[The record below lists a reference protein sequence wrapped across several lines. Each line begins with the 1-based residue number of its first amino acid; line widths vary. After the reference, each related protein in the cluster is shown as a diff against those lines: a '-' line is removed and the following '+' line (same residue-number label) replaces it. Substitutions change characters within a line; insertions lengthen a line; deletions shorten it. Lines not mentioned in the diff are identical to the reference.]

1 MGALTGK
8 TALVTGGGRGIGRAI
23 AKRLGSEGAKVGIHY
38 GHDESAALEA
48 ASAITE
54 GGGNAFIIQG
64 DFTSPA
70 VAAQMREAVSEHT
83 DHLDILVN
91 NAGLGDIRKPIAEV
105 TEEEFNRLFDVNTKA
120 VFFTTQ
126 ALLPILRDGGRVIN
140 LSANLTRHSVDGTL
154 AAYAMSKAPIDPFT
168 VALARELGARGITVN
183 AVAPGVVDTDMNAGW
198 LGQEQARAFVSG
210 LSPLGRVAGADD
222 IAGIVAFLAS
232 GDSGWLTGQ
241 RIEASGGAGI

>member
-1 MGALTGK
+1 MGVLAEK

-23 AKRLGSEGAKVGIHY
+23 AERLGREGARVGSHY
-38 GHDESAALEA
+38 GRNENAAVEA
-48 ASAITE
+48 ATAITE
-54 GGGNAFIIQG
+54 SGGSAFTIQA
-64 DFTSPA
+64 DLTSPDA
-70 VAAQMREAVSEHT
+70 AAQIRQAVTEHT
-83 DHLDILVN
+83 DRLDVLVN
-91 NAGLGDIRKPIAEV
+91 NAGIGDIRMPIAEV
-105 TEEEFNRLFDVNTKA
+105 TEEEFNRLFAVNTRA

-126 ALLPILRDGGRVIN
+126 ALLPILRDSGRVIN

-168 VALARELGARGITVN
+168 VALAKELGPRNITVN
-183 AVAPGVVDTDMNAGW
+183 TVAPGVVDTDMNASW
-198 LGQEQARAFVSG
+198 LRQEQAKAFVSG
-210 LSPLGRVAGADD
+210 LSPLGRVAEADD